1 MRGCYVNACYN
12 RLHNGSILHTGI
24 VEVTLLFCNQASV
37 EPDGKLSL
45 RGVMNELYA
54 PAFPARQERLFLA
67 GIIEWQRDDEGKKEF
82 LIHLK
87 DPDGLAI
94 FTIEGHTDVD
104 SRPETRA
111 PAMTQ
116 LVLPME
122 ELVFEAAGEYLV
134 EITIAG
140 RQFNGPKLY
149 LMKSEK
155 ADL

>member
-1 MRGCYVNACYN
+1 M
-12 RLHNGSILHTGI
+12 
-24 VEVTLLFCNQASV
+24 EVTLLFCNQASV

-45 RGVMNELYA
+45 QGVLSELYA

-67 GIIEWQRDDEGKKEF
+67 GIIEWQRADEGKKEF

-111 PAMTQ
+111 PAVTQ

-122 ELVFEAAGEYLV
+122 KLVFEAAGEYQV
-134 EITIAG
+134 EIMIAG
-140 RQFNGPKLY
+140 QQIDGPKLY

>member
-1 MRGCYVNACYN
+1 
-12 RLHNGSILHTGI
+12 
-24 VEVTLLFCNQASV
+24 
-37 EPDGKLSL
+37 
-45 RGVMNELYA
+45 MNELYA
-54 PAFPARQERLFLA
+54 PAFPASQDRLFLA
-67 GIIEWQRDDEGKKEF
+67 GTIEWQRADEGKKEF

-104 SRPETRA
+104 SRSDTRA
-111 PAMTQ
+111 PAVTQ

-122 ELVFEAAGEYLV
+122 NLIFPVAGEYQV

-140 RQFNGPKLY
+140 RQINGPKLY
-149 LMKSEK
+149 VMKSEE

>member
-1 MRGCYVNACYN
+1 M
-12 RLHNGSILHTGI
+12 L
-24 VEVTLLFCNQASV
+24 
-37 EPDGKLSL
+37 
-45 RGVMNELYA
+45 NELYA

-67 GIIEWQRDDEGKKEF
+67 GIIEWQRADEGKKDF

-111 PAMTQ
+111 PAVTQ

-122 ELVFEAAGEYLV
+122 KLVFEAAGEYPV
-134 EITIAG
+134 DITIAG

>member
-1 MRGCYVNACYN
+1 M
-12 RLHNGSILHTGI
+12 HTGI

-45 RGVMNELYA
+45 KGVMNELYA
-54 PAFPARQERLFLA
+54 PAFPAKQDRLFLA
-67 GIIEWQRDDEGKKEF
+67 GNVEWQRTDEGKKEF

-87 DPDGLAI
+87 DPEGLAI

-104 SRPETRA
+104 SRSDDRP
-111 PAMTQ
+111 PAMTL

-122 ELVFEAAGEYLV
+122 NLIFPVAGQYQV
-134 EITIAG
+134 EIAIAG
-140 RQFNGPKLY
+140 RQIDGPKLY
-149 LMKSEK
+149 VMQSNE